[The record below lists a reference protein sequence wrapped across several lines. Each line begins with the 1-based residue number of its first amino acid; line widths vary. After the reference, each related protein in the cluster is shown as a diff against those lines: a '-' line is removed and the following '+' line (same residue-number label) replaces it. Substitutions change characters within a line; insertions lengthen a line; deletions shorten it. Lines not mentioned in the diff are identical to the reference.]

1 MNREF
6 AELLGYWIA
15 QQRLA
20 ERHRD
25 AAYADVQ
32 LWFKRLKLARQAGD
46 DRLAQEAATRA
57 EEARDRFE
65 LAGRRIQSAEVELAA
80 VRKTA
85 QAPDRTAITEA
96 LRRSQHAI
104 QEFQKLGILEAPDDL
119 AGGHTVQPSS
129 AHPANTPLTGASP
142 AAARALPPDTAVAT
156 ATTKDVAPASAAPTS
171 GPRDRYSDL
180 PDDDLL
186 DIERE
191 ALAMA
196 EELMRERESGTPS
209 DKPT

>member
-20 ERHRD
+20 ERQRD
-25 AAYADVQ
+25 AAHADVQ
-32 LWFKRLKLARQAGD
+32 LWFRRLKLARQAQD
-46 DRLAQEAATRA
+46 DRLVQEAVVRA
-57 EEARDRFE
+57 EDARDRFE
-65 LAGRRIQSAEVELAA
+65 LAARRLKSAEAELAE
-80 VRKTA
+80 VRRTA
-85 QAPDRTAITEA
+85 QAPDRTAVTEA

-104 QEFQKLGILEAPDDL
+104 QEFQKLGILDSSPDL
-119 AGGHTVQPSS
+119 AERGPVSVPAASS
-129 AHPANTPLTGASP
+129 AHQRTAVAPVSSSASVGQ
-142 AAARALPPDTAVAT
+142 RDTAVAPVPT
-156 ATTKDVAPASAAPTS
+156 QAKADVPS
-171 GPRDRYSDL
+171 GPRDRYADL

-196 EELMRERESGTPS
+196 EELMRERESGTGS
-209 DKPT
+209 GETR

>member
-46 DRLAQEAATRA
+46 ERLMREAAARA

-65 LAGRRIQSAEVELAA
+65 LAGRRVKSAEVELAA
-80 VRKTA
+80 VRATA

-104 QEFQKLGILEAPDDL
+104 QEFQKLGILQAPDEFADAHAEPAAAVRPPATPSTAPSRL
-119 AGGHTVQPSS
+119 MPPTVQP
-129 AHPANTPLTGASP
+129 NR
-142 AAARALPPDTAVAT
+142 AATT
-156 ATTKDVAPASAAPTS
+156 ATHPDAFRSGVTEAS
-171 GPRDRYSDL
+171 GPRDRYADL

-196 EELMRERESGTPS
+196 EELMRERESGAKS
-209 DKPT
+209 DEPK

>member
-1 MNREF
+1 MSHDF

-20 ERHRD
+20 ERQRD

-46 DRLAQEAATRA
+46 EKLAQAAATRA

-65 LAGRRIQSAEVELAA
+65 LAGRRVQSAQVELAE
-80 VRKTA
+80 VRRVA
-85 QAPDRTAITEA
+85 QAPDRSAFNEA

-104 QEFQKLGILEAPDDL
+104 QEFQKMGILEAPDEFADP
-119 AGGHTVQPSS
+119 APTQRFASVQATAAPLSPPISTATSSS
-129 AHPANTPLTGASP
+129 APPGAVTG
-142 AAARALPPDTAVAT
+142 
-156 ATTKDVAPASAAPTS
+156 KAPTTA
-171 GPRDRYSDL
+171 GPIDRYTDL

-196 EELMRERESGTPS
+196 EELMREREAGASNGEPQ
-209 DKPT
+209 

>member
-104 QEFQKLGILEAPDDL
+104 QEFQKLGILEAPDEL
-119 AGGHTVQPSS
+119 AGGHTGAPSS
-129 AHPANTPLTGASP
+129 AHPASTPLTGTPP
-142 AAARALPPDTAVAT
+142 AAARAAHPDTALAA
-156 ATTKDVAPASAAPTS
+156 ATTRDVAPASAAPTS